1 MNMKTCTIL
10 TILCVSI
17 SFRVETKNLSSE
29 VKENPLAI
37 NGENEK
43 DGANLERT
51 LAEPSDVNH
60 DVSNSEEM
68 MSENLNALAYEI
80 GLLKKHQLKSE
91 DKIKSLEDEITLL
104 KNQTMIQEKGLHAT
118 PVLPFV

>member
-1 MNMKTCTIL
+1 MKTCTIF
-10 TILCVSI
+10 TILFVCT
-17 SFRVETKNLSSE
+17 SFRVETKNLSSQ
-29 VKENPLAI
+29 VKEKPLTI
-37 NGENEK
+37 NDEDK
-43 DGANLERT
+43 KYGANLERT
-51 LAEPSDVNH
+51 LAELSDVNH

-104 KNQTMIQEKGLHAT
+104 KNQTMIQEKGLHST

>member
-1 MNMKTCTIL
+1 MKTCTIL

-29 VKENPLAI
+29 VNENPLAL
-37 NGENEK
+37 NGENK
-43 DGANLERT
+43 NDGANLERT
-51 LAEPSDVNH
+51 MAELSDVNH

-104 KNQTMIQEKGLHAT
+104 KNQTMIQEKGLHSM

>member
-1 MNMKTCTIL
+1 MKTCTIL
-10 TILCVSI
+10 TILCFSI
-17 SFRVETKNLSSE
+17 SFRVETKNLSSR
-29 VKENPLAI
+29 VKKNPLTI
-37 NGENEK
+37 NGENK
-43 DGANLERT
+43 KYGGANLERT
-51 LAEPSDVNH
+51 LAELSDVNH

-104 KNQTMIQEKGLHAT
+104 KNQTMIQEKGLHGT

>member
-1 MNMKTCTIL
+1 MKTCTIF
-10 TILCVSI
+10 TILFVCT

-29 VKENPLAI
+29 VNENPLAL
-37 NGENEK
+37 NGENK
-43 DGANLERT
+43 NDGANLERT
-51 LAEPSDVNH
+51 MAELSDVNH

-104 KNQTMIQEKGLHAT
+104 KNQTMPQERGLHAT
-118 PVLPFV
+118 SVLPFV

>member
-1 MNMKTCTIL
+1 MKTSTIL
-10 TILCVSI
+10 TILFVSI

-51 LAEPSDVNH
+51 LAELSDVNH
-60 DVSNSEEM
+60 DVSYSEEM
-68 MSENLNALAYEI
+68 LSENLNALAYEI
-80 GLLKKHQLKSE
+80 GSIKKDQLRNE
-91 DKIKSLEDEITLL
+91 NKIKSLEDEITLL
-104 KNQTMIQEKGLHAT
+104 KNQTMTQEKGLHGT
-118 PVLPFV
+118 PVLPYV